1 MDRRGIWKY
10 TSVHSLKILKTL
22 EMDTFQQPLPFWVKE
37 GFIPKKSNKV
47 IISEIMERKISYCQI
62 GHLINVT
69 LEMWTH
75 VS

>member
-1 MDRRGIWKY
+1 
-10 TSVHSLKILKTL
+10 
-22 EMDTFQQPLPFWVKE
+22 MDTFQQPLPFWVKE

-62 GHLINVT
+62 GHHINVT